1 MTYFLIDKNPY
12 FTNIL
17 LQSKQKAR
25 HTSFSIFWILTFSN
39 PQTPNSDKELISPY
53 NIIPKLNITVMRTE
67 EMITNKKKLLIV
79 EQILLVRTQRKV
91 WRICIY
97 IDVRV

>member
-1 MTYFLIDKNPY
+1 MIFFKLIKIP
-12 FTNIL
+12 IL
-17 LQSKQKAR
+17 LTHR
-25 HTSFSIFWILTFSN
+25 
-39 PQTPNSDKELISPY
+39 
-53 NIIPKLNITVMRTE
+53 VE

-79 EQILLVRTQRKV
+79 EQILLVRTERKV